1 MTRKGQGTHCLQ
13 TQKPFFVLFTRLP
26 RVSTPARAAHHTPG
40 TRALGPAP
48 SPSCQPGAAHR
59 KAASQPTPSP
69 RVAALRGGEGRPARS
84 GRPMG
89 AADVSGPGGGGVAT
103 AAAAERGWVGRW
115 RSGRAMEGLEG
126 EGQRRGAARKVPA
139 FRRGSGNR
147 SGWAALRLR
156 GAAGASGRR
165 RRQRELRAGRRLP
178 LVRSPRGLSASPRR
192 SAGERRR
199 ARFGGRRAEGRGCGS
214 GRAGGAGGRGRAL
227 SPAPLRC
234 RSPAGGLGGSA
245 ARLAL
250 GGRCRGEA
258 VPASLLLLTKDE
270 VMVQP

>member
-1 MTRKGQGTHCLQ
+1 
-13 TQKPFFVLFTRLP
+13 
-26 RVSTPARAAHHTPG
+26 
-40 TRALGPAP
+40 
-48 SPSCQPGAAHR
+48 
-59 KAASQPTPSP
+59 
-69 RVAALRGGEGRPARS
+69 
-84 GRPMG
+84 MG

-126 EGQRRGAARKVPA
+126 EGQRQGAARKAPA
-139 FRRGSGNR
+139 LRRDSGDR
-147 SGWAALRLR
+147 SGWAVQRLR

-165 RRQRELRAGRRLP
+165 RELRAGRRLP
-178 LVRSPRGLSASPRR
+178 LARSPRGRPASPRH

-199 ARFGGRRAEGRGCGS
+199 ARFGGRRAEERGCGS
-214 GRAGGAGGRGRAL
+214 GRAGGTGGRGRAL

-245 ARLAL
+245 VRLVLGAR
-250 GGRCRGEA
+250 GRCRGEA
-258 VPASLLLLTKDE
+258 VPASLLLLTEDE